1 MNSQSRP
8 KPRQGYGRR
17 RPARDHLID
26 SCFTSSSPAKES
38 KIIEVCED
46 KVLELLESLQ
56 LEDHENT
63 SALILQKKE
72 EKPKSETSSA
82 HGQGNARKT
91 EKNNALEPRNP
102 NERRALRLSNGSPTK
117 AKSRKSTGVEK
128 TRTSTLVPESSDV
141 RISKPVVR
149 QQRTVLEIP
158 EIPMPV
164 AKIRTPRKSQDEQ
177 LVQELES
184 LKLSSKP
191 SRNKHHRS
199 RKAQPTPAILHAVS
213 TPEIIAHA
221 QPLLTLCHDH
231 HAQSSPFDFQAWAH
245 TLSPYFEVKKIAEAS
260 YGEVFR
266 LALLPTVQT
275 TFTKADESVLK
286 LIALKAPPSTN
297 PLTQAQKKKQGS
309 MSAVDHVASEVRLLK
324 RLSPVPGFTNF
335 RDVKVVQG
343 RLPKQFCAAW
353 KHYHQN
359 VKASVFPDPS
369 RKAAYD
375 ETQLWAVVE
384 MQDAGTDLESSLE
397 LEPTE
402 EDENGDVEQQWLNIS
417 VWAGWDI
424 FWHVACA
431 VAKGEGWAEFEVRH
445 LSHC

>member
-1 MNSQSRP
+1 MYSQPRP
-8 KPRQGYGRR
+8 RPRQGYGRR

-38 KIIEVCED
+38 KAIEVCED

-56 LEDHENT
+56 LEDKENT
-63 SALILQKKE
+63 TAATVQEKE
-72 EKPKSETSSA
+72 QRPKPETSSTV
-82 HGQGNARKT
+82 GQRSAYKT
-91 EKNNALEPRNP
+91 KKDNALWPRNA
-102 NERRALRLSNGSPTK
+102 NERRGLRLSNGLPVK
-117 AKSRKSTGVEK
+117 AKSKKSTGVEK
-128 TRTSTLVPESSDV
+128 TGTSASAQGASSDV
-141 RISKPVVR
+141 RIPKPAAR
-149 QQRTVLEIP
+149 HQRVVLEIP
-158 EIPMPV
+158 ETPMPV
-164 AKIRTPRKSQDEQ
+164 AKTRTPKKLQDEQ

-191 SRNKHHRS
+191 SRTKRHRP
-199 RKAQPTPAILHAVS
+199 RKTEPAPAILHAVT
-213 TPEIIAHA
+213 TPETIAHA
-221 QPLLTLCHDH
+221 QQLLTLCHDR
-231 HAQSSPFDFQAWAH
+231 HAQSSPFDFQAWAD

-275 TFTKADESVLK
+275 TFTQADESVLK

-397 LEPTE
+397 LEPAE
-402 EDENGDVEQQWLNIS
+402 EDENGYVKQRWLNIS

-431 VAKGEGWAEFEVRH
+431 VAKGEGWAEFEVTIH
-445 LSHC
+445 PY